1 MLPVECGNCITH
13 DGEFFWKVSSPVRV
27 SAVRQLG
34 TGHAAV
40 DMEMDLSLD
49 QDQDQDLEVIL
60 ARSHCCVVW

>member
-1 MLPVECGNCITH
+1 MLPVECGNGNGISH
-13 DGEFFWKVSSPVRV
+13 DMFWKVSSPVRV
-27 SAVRQLG
+27 SAIQQLG

-40 DMEMDLSLD
+40 DMEMELSLD